1 MNKFFKIGLFLLGIV
16 LFIIFIGGMRSSNI
30 RIPFL
35 PVLGPGVYDFTKNL
49 TGGYKLYRN
58 SSVDV
63 FIAPDGGW
71 DQETAIIPSK
81 VLKVNTYEDFIIAE
95 REDIENRLP
104 HDRVTNQKSSGKDF
118 WILKTGKNYVL
129 KNLSFH
135 EYTRKLDSLTIPRNI
150 ELIDV
155 YAY

>member
-1 MNKFFKIGLFLLGIV
+1 MNKFFKIVLFFLGIV
-16 LFIIFIGGMRSSNI
+16 LLITFIGGMRSSNI

-35 PVLGPGVYDFTKNL
+35 PVFGPGVYDFTKNL

-58 SSVDV
+58 SSVDI

-71 DQETAIIPSK
+71 DGETAIIPSK
-81 VLKVNTYEDFIIAE
+81 VLRVNIYKNFIIAE
-95 REDIENRLP
+95 REDVENESS
-104 HDRVTNQKSSGKDF
+104 HNRVKNQKRSDKDF
-118 WILKTGKNYVL
+118 WILNTGKNFVL

-135 EYTRKLDSLTIPRNI
+135 EYTRKLDSLRIPRNI

-155 YAY
+155 YTY